1 MKYIVIKSGTI
12 DNLKAKFGE
21 DIVKECMEISKAD
34 HPKKIYESLK
44 KSDKKIATCFFEIFK
59 ELIV

>member
-1 MKYIVIKSGTI
+1 MKYIVIKSSII
-12 DNLKAKFGE
+12 DNLKIKFGE
-21 DIVKECMEISKAD
+21 DVVKECLEISKTD

-44 KSDKKIATCFFEIFK
+44 ESDNQITPCFFEIFK

>member
-1 MKYIVIKSGTI
+1 MKYIVIKSSTI
-12 DNLKAKFGE
+12 DDLKIKFGE
-21 DIVKECMEISKAD
+21 DIVKECMEISKID

-44 KSDKKIATCFFEIFK
+44 KSNKRISPCFFEIFK